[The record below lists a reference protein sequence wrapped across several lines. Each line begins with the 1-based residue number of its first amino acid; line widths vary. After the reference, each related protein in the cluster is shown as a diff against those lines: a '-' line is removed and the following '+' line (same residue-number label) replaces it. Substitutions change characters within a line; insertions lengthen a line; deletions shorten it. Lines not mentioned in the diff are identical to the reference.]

1 MRIYIERKIKKKCD
15 KYICSIFE
23 FTHFL
28 KNQFNKITI
37 DDFDFAKF
45 KKKLIKS
52 SDFHFNE
59 LQKNLIY
66 INIFEMNILIT
77 DELI

>member
-1 MRIYIERKIKKKCD
+1 MRIYIERRTEERYD
-15 KYICSIFE
+15 KYINLIFE
-23 FTHFL
+23 LIYFL
-28 KNQFNKITI
+28 KNQFNKII
-37 DDFDFAKF
+37 INNLDFIKF
-45 KKKLIKS
+45 QKKLMKS

-66 INIFEMNILIT
+66 INISEMNILMI